1 MSGRLTFRF
10 LPGDSILH
18 KWDARC
24 KFFGLF
30 LLAIGLLYV
39 DETGLLVFT
48 AIFAAALVLA
58 RIPVKALAADM
69 KTWGWFLL
77 IIFLFQ
83 IFSFNG
89 TGTSTRIWNPGSQ
102 GFFAALVAVW
112 RLSLILCFALL
123 CSMVTRPRDLED
135 SVIWLLRPFPF
146 LPARRIGLM
155 VSLVLRFLP
164 LILDQA
170 EEVNLATRARLGHR
184 RKNPILR
191 MKYLALPLLRRTVKG
206 ADDLA
211 LALAA
216 RGYREDLPVIYAPLP
231 AKHFIVLAPLAI
243 LIAILTGWIPLEI
256 AQAWKSL
263 VQLVN

>member
-10 LPGDSILH
+10 FPGDSVLH

-30 LLAIGLLYV
+30 LLAIGLLYMN
-39 DETGLLVFT
+39 EKGLLLFSI
-48 AIFAAALVLA
+48 IFLAALALS

-69 KTWGWFLL
+69 KTWAWFLVV
-77 IIFLFQ
+77 IFVFQ
-83 IFSFNG
+83 AFSLN
-89 TGTSTRIWNPGSQ
+89 GTSTSLSWWHPGFQ
-102 GFFAALVAVW
+102 GFSSALFAVW

-123 CSMVTRPRDLED
+123 VSMVTRPRDLQD
-135 SVIWLLRPFPF
+135 SIIWLLKPFPF

-170 EEVNLATRARLGHR
+170 DEIKMATRARLGHR
-184 RKNPILR
+184 RKNPVLR
-191 MKYLALPLLRRTVKG
+191 MKYLALPLLRRTIKG

-216 RGYREDLPVIYAPLP
+216 RGYREDLPVSYNPLP
-231 AKHFIVLAPLAI
+231 AKHLIGLVPLAV
-243 LIAILTGWIPLEI
+243 LIALFTGWIPLGYLC
-256 AQAWKSL
+256 S
-263 VQLVN
+263 